1 MNRIILVGNGFD
13 IAHGY
18 QTKYENFIIWYF
30 KKYLDEFVVGRQPL
44 VTKLIKISW
53 IQRGHVPGK
62 KFSETFD
69 TISELKENS
78 HIGINTS
85 HEKAIRID
93 LNSIFFEELL
103 QEFNWTD
110 IESFYFR
117 KLIEIHNNSREESEV
132 IELNKFL
139 SDLQAELTDYLRIV
153 SMKSNINDFNCLELL
168 NEFHIPHDHNT
179 FLALY
184 PKNLDQEPE
193 IVDKKRNI
201 ENVVFVNFNY
211 TPVLKYYFE
220 HLNYVANLISI
231 HGDLS
236 DPKSIIFGYG
246 DEHHEKYP
254 EIEKRESNIYLEKIK
269 AFHYFSDKNYSQLM
283 AALTEKEFEV
293 YVIGHSLGLSDRLLL
308 NTIFEHENCL
318 KIKLFHRGS
327 NEDQFQKRIS
337 LSRHFVNKN
346 LMRERLMD
354 FSDLDVFGSK

>member
-1 MNRIILVGNGFD
+1 M
-13 IAHGY
+13 
-18 QTKYENFIIWYF
+18 
-30 KKYLDEFVVGRQPL
+30 
-44 VTKLIKISW
+44 
-53 IQRGHVPGK
+53 
-62 KFSETFD
+62 
-69 TISELKENS
+69 
-78 HIGINTS
+78 
-85 HEKAIRID
+85 
-93 LNSIFFEELL
+93 
-103 QEFNWTD
+103 
-110 IESFYFR
+110 
-117 KLIEIHNNSREESEV
+117 
-132 IELNKFL
+132 
-139 SDLQAELTDYLRIV
+139 
-153 SMKSNINDFNCLELL
+153 L

-184 PKNLDQEPE
+184 PKNLDLEPE
-193 IVDKKRNI
+193 IVNAKRNI

-254 EIEKRESNIYLEKIK
+254 EIERRGSNTWLQKMK
-269 AFHYFSDKNYSQLM
+269 SFHYFSDNSYSKLM
-283 AALTEKEFEV
+283 TALTDNKFEV

-346 LMRERLMD
+346 LMRDRLMD
-354 FSDLDVFGSK
+354 FSDQDIFSS